1 MIVPKGE
8 RQVNQ
13 KQQKKGN
20 KMCLYPTFVKNPKYK
35 PNKKNKGKPPV
46 CKDRRLYY
54 IPVKCG
60 CCIECRKEKQREWR
74 VRLEEELR
82 SNFGYFVTLTI
93 APEQIKNIE
102 TDTGLKWEE
111 NPNEIATRAL
121 RLFLERAR
129 KDTGKSIRH
138 WCVTELG
145 ETGNRIHLHGIF
157 FGQKSAE
164 LIRKHWKYGFVFIGS
179 FCNSRSVN
187 YMTKYMLKVDVKHPT
202 FKQIVLA
209 SKGIGNGYLDRL
221 DYLWQKQ
228 NYKNINVATYT
239 FRNGTKMAMPKYYK
253 NKIFTEKEREK
264 MWINNLNR
272 GLLWIYGEK
281 VKADDWHTI
290 DNLRKYWQE
299 YGRQTMGDDPIAW
312 NAAKERRK
320 EEKQRKAIA
329 AMKKSAEKF
338 STKILTKLPSQ
349 AEFSMET
356 KNWNKETYKRW
367 KQNETYIL
375 EKHFNL
381 LGISEYESS

>member
-1 MIVPKGE
+1 
-8 RQVNQ
+8 
-13 KQQKKGN
+13 
-20 KMCLYPTFVKNPKYK
+20 MCLYPTFVKNPKYK
-35 PNKKNKGKPPV
+35 PNKKNNGKPPV

-60 CCIECRKEKQREWR
+60 YCIECRKEKQREWR

-82 SNFGYFVTLTI
+82 SNFGYFTTLTI
-93 APEQIKNIE
+93 APEHIKNLE
-102 TDTGLKWEE
+102 TDTGLKWKE

-138 WCVTELG
+138 WCITELG
-145 ETGNRIHLHGIF
+145 EEGDRIHLHGIF

-164 LIRKHWKYGFVFIGS
+164 LIRKHWKYGFVFIGYC
-179 FCNSRSVN
+179 CNSRSVN
-187 YMTKYMLKVDVKHPT
+187 YMTKYMLKVDIKHPE

-209 SKGIGNGYLDRL
+209 SKGIGSDYFDRL

-239 FRNGTKMAMPKYYK
+239 FRNGTKIAMPKYYK
-253 NKIFTEKEREK
+253 NKIFTDKEREK

-272 GLLWIYGEK
+272 GLLWICGEK
-281 VKADDWHTI
+281 VKADDWNTI
-290 DNLRKYWQE
+290 DNLRKYWQN
-299 YGRQTMGDDPIAW
+299 YGITIMGDNPIAW

-329 AMKKSAEKF
+329 EAKKLAEKF

-349 AEFSMET
+349 AEFSMQEEKQEWNSIIE
-356 KNWNKETYKRW
+356 KNIKSNLWAFKRVRRCA
-367 KQNETYIL
+367 TL
-375 EKHFNL
+375 EAF
-381 LGISEYESS
+381 

>member
-1 MIVPKGE
+1 
-8 RQVNQ
+8 
-13 KQQKKGN
+13 
-20 KMCLYPTFVKNPKYK
+20 MCLYPTYVKNPKYK
-35 PNKKNKGKPPV
+35 PNKKNNGRPPI
-46 CKDRRLYY
+46 CKDRRLFY

-82 SNFGYFVTLTI
+82 SNFGYFTTLTI
-93 APEQIKNIE
+93 SPEHIKKLE
-102 TDTGLKWEE
+102 TNTGLKWEE
-111 NPNEIATRAL
+111 NPNEIATKAL
-121 RLFLERAR
+121 RLFLERVR
-129 KDTGKSIRH
+129 KDTGKSIKH

-145 ETGNRIHLHGIF
+145 ENNDRIHLHGIF

-164 LIRKHWKYGFVFIGS
+164 LIRKHWKYGFVFIGYT
-179 FCNSRSVN
+179 CNSRSVN
-187 YMTKYMLKVDVKHPT
+187 YMTKYMLKVDIKHPT

-209 SKGIGNGYLDRL
+209 SKGIGSGYFDRL

-281 VKADDWHTI
+281 VRADDWKTI
-290 DNLRKYWQE
+290 DNLRKYWQN
-299 YGRQTMGDDPIAW
+299 YGITVMGDNPIAW

-329 AMKKSAEKF
+329 EAKKLAEKF
-338 STKILTKLPSQ
+338 STQTLNKENLPLQ
-349 AEFSMET
+349 AEFAMQEKEFEKGYISKKAYEIFMNKHSHLIRCTTTEELET
-356 KNWNKETYKRW
+356 
-367 KQNETYIL
+367 
-375 EKHFNL
+375 
-381 LGISEYESS
+381 LGAIEIA

>member
-1 MIVPKGE
+1 
-8 RQVNQ
+8 
-13 KQQKKGN
+13 
-20 KMCLYPTFVKNPKYK
+20 MCLYPTFVRNPKYK

-46 CKDRRLYY
+46 CWDRRLYY

-74 VRLEEELR
+74 VRLDEELR
-82 SNFGYFVTLTI
+82 SNYGYFITLTVS
-93 APEQIKNIE
+93 PEGIKE
-102 TDTGLKWEE
+102 LEE
-111 NPNEIATRAL
+111 HTNLNWTLNPNEIATKAL

-129 KDTGKSIRH
+129 KDTGKSIKH

-145 ETGNRIHLHGIF
+145 EKGDRIHLHGIF

-164 LIRKHWKYGFVFIGS
+164 LIKKHWKYGFSFIGQY
-179 FCNSRSVN
+179 CNSRSVN

-209 SKGIGNGYLDRL
+209 SPGIGAGYMDRL

-228 NYKNINVATYT
+228 NYKKIEVATYT

-253 NKIFTEKEREK
+253 DKIFTDKEREK

-281 VKADDWHTI
+281 VKANDWKTI

-299 YGRQTMGDDPIAW
+299 YGKTVMGDDPIAW
-312 NAAKERRK
+312 NAMKERRK
-320 EEKQRKAIA
+320 EEKQRRAIA
-329 AMKKSAEKF
+329 EAKKQAEKF
-338 STKILTKLPSQ
+338 STENLTELPLQADFPMQENKIEWSDLIDQYIKDNIWVFERVRRCTSVERYDALGEVGQ
-349 AEFSMET
+349 A
-356 KNWNKETYKRW
+356 
-367 KQNETYIL
+367 
-375 EKHFNL
+375 
-381 LGISEYESS
+381 

>member
-1 MIVPKGE
+1 
-8 RQVNQ
+8 
-13 KQQKKGN
+13 
-20 KMCLYPTFVKNPKYK
+20 MCLYPKFVKNPKYK
-35 PNKKNKGKPPV
+35 PNKKNNGKPPV

-54 IPVKCG
+54 IPTKCG

-82 SNFGYFVTLTI
+82 SNFGYFITLTI
-93 APEQIKNIE
+93 SPDGIKDLE
-102 TDTGLKWEE
+102 ERTGLKWEL
-111 NPNEIATRAL
+111 NPNEIATKGL

-145 ETGNRIHLHGIF
+145 EEGDRIHLHGIF

-164 LIRKHWKYGFVFIGS
+164 LIKKHWKYGFSFIGQY
-179 FCNSRSVN
+179 CNSKSVN
-187 YMTKYMLKVDVKHPT
+187 YMTKYMLKVDIKHPT
-202 FKQIVLA
+202 FKQVVLA
-209 SKGIGNGYLDRL
+209 SAGIGAGYMDRL

-228 NYKNINVATYT
+228 NYKQIDVATYT

-253 NKIFTEKEREK
+253 NKIFTEKERER

-272 GLLWIYGEK
+272 GLLWIFGEK
-281 VKADDWHTI
+281 VKADDWETI

-299 YGRQTMGDDPIAW
+299 YGRMVMGDDPIAW
-312 NAAKERRK
+312 NAMKERRK

-329 AMKKSAEKF
+329 EAKKLAEKF

-349 AEFSMET
+349 AEFSMQRKKQDITVE
-356 KNWNKETYKRW
+356 KFWKE
-367 KQNETYIL
+367 NLEFIL
-375 EKHFNL
+375 EKHARA
-381 LGISEYESS
+381 LGISKNQQYELSSYR